1 MTTKTLPKKP
11 EKTCTDILAQA
22 VEENPGIEGAVVDHR
37 NHSLTLNYNR
47 SVLTPQR
54 ANQIALALSQSINHH
69 QTACNDDRRVQQVD
83 CVEIPPENAD
93 AFRRV
98 AVVDENKLHIEWE
111 KPLKLTESALTKIEK
126 HYREILEPPAPA
138 EPVEPW
144 WRRNLE
150 AILTAI
156 SLITLLGG
164 IIAGAVGAPHTVA
177 VAFFVLSYMA
187 GGYSG
192 LKEGIES
199 LKELQ
204 FDVNFL
210 MLAAAIGAATIGA
223 WEEGA
228 ILLFLFSLSGT
239 LESYAMDR
247 THAAIESLMELSPD
261 EALVKRD
268 GREMLVPVEELQ
280 IGDTILIKPGERIAA
295 DGEIISGRSEIDQSP
310 ITGESIPVGK
320 KPGDPVFAGTI
331 NGQGALEVRV
341 TKPAQESTLA
351 KIVQMVSEA
360 QSQRS
365 PTQRAIDWFG
375 SRYTIAVILGT
386 LATIFIPY
394 LFMGWDFS
402 TAFYRGMVLLV
413 VASPCALV
421 ISTPASVLSAIANAA
436 KNGILFKGGAHL
448 ENTGLVKVVAFDKTG
463 TLTSGDPG
471 VTDVIPLNGTPEDEL
486 LALAAATERRSEH
499 HLAKAIVRA
508 ATRREL
514 SIPDAEDFQAMMG
527 RGAQAFVNGE
537 EILVGKPGIFT
548 LNGDEQRLRPIID
561 EFERTGKT
569 VVLMSRN
576 GKLSG
581 LIAIADSVRPV
592 AKEAVAALKR
602 AGVSRVVMLTG
613 DNERAAA
620 TIAAEAG
627 VDEYFAELL
636 PQDKVRI
643 LKELEAKYGAVAMVG
658 DGVNDAPAL
667 AAATVGI
674 AMGAAGTDVALETAD
689 VVLMADDLSK
699 LPYAINLS
707 RRSRR
712 IIKQNLTFAG
722 LVIVTLIASA
732 VLGIVPLPIGVVGH
746 EGSTL
751 LVVLNGLRL
760 LRSQ

>member
-1 MTTKTLPKKP
+1 MLTKTLPA
-11 EKTCTDILAQA
+11 EKTCADILTQA
-22 VEENPGIEGAVVDHR
+22 ISENPGIEGAVVDHR
-37 NHSLTLNYNR
+37 NHSLTINYNPA
-47 SVLTPQR
+47 VLTPQR
-54 ANQIALALSQSINHH
+54 ANQIALALSQTINRH
-69 QTACNDDRRVQQVD
+69 QAQCRDDRRIQRVD
-83 CVEIPPENAD
+83 CIEIPAENAD
-93 AFRRV
+93 AYRRV
-98 AVVDENKLHIEWE
+98 AVIDENTLHIEWE
-111 KPLKLTESALTKIEK
+111 KPLKLTEGALAKIEK
-126 HYREILEPPAPA
+126 HYQEIVESAPA
-138 EPVEPW
+138 EPRESW

-156 SLITLLGG
+156 SLLTLLAG
-164 IIAGAVGAPHTVA
+164 IISGAMGAPRATA
-177 VAFFVLSYMA
+177 VAFFALSYIA

-199 LKELQ
+199 LKELK

-210 MLAAAIGAATIGA
+210 MLAAAVGAASIGA

-228 ILLFLFSLSGT
+228 ILLFLFSLSST
-239 LESYAMDR
+239 LENYAMDR

-261 EALVKRD
+261 EALVKRGD
-268 GREMLVPVEELQ
+268 TEISVPVEELR
-280 IGDTILIKPGERIAA
+280 IGDIILVKPGERIAA
-295 DGEIISGRSEIDQSP
+295 DGEIVSGQSEIDQSP

-320 KPGDPVFAGTI
+320 KPGDAVFAGTI

-341 TKPAQESTLA
+341 TRLAQESTLA

-375 SRYTIAVILGT
+375 SRYTVAVILGT

-394 LFMGWDFS
+394 LFMGWDFP

-436 KNGILFKGGAHL
+436 RNGILFKGGAHL
-448 ENTGLVKVVAFDKTG
+448 ENTGLVNVIAFDKTG

-471 VTDVIPLNGTPEDEL
+471 VTDIIPLNGTPETEL

-508 ATRREL
+508 AQQREI
-514 SIPDAEDFQAMMG
+514 SIPDAVDFQAMMG
-527 RGAQAFVNGE
+527 RGARAFVNGQ

-548 LNGDEQRLRPIID
+548 LNGDAQRLNPIID
-561 EFERTGKT
+561 KFERTGKT
-569 VVLMSRN
+569 VVLMSRD

-592 AKEAVAALKR
+592 AKEAIAALKR

-620 TIAAEAG
+620 AIAAEAG

-712 IIKQNLTFAG
+712 IIKQNLIFAG
-722 LVIVTLIASA
+722 LVIATLISSA

-760 LRSQ
+760 LRSK

>member
-1 MTTKTLPKKP
+1 MQTKMLPKS
-11 EKTCTDILAQA
+11 EKTCIDILAHA
-22 VEENPGIEGAVVDHR
+22 VENNPGIEGAVVDHR
-37 NHSLTLNYNR
+37 NHSLTLNYNPAI
-47 SVLTPQR
+47 LTPQR
-54 ANQIALALSQSINHH
+54 ANKIALELSQTINHH
-69 QTACNDDRRVQQVD
+69 EKICRKKEMVHCVD
-83 CVEIPPENAD
+83 CVEIPPENAE
-93 AFRRV
+93 AYRRV
-98 AVVDENKLHIEWE
+98 AVIDEHISPDKWE
-111 KPLKLTESALTKIEK
+111 KPLKLTEGALAKVEK
-126 HYREILEPPAPA
+126 YYHETPKPTA
-138 EPVEPW
+138 EPTKPW
-144 WRRNLE
+144 WKRNVE
-150 AILTAI
+150 AILTSI
-156 SLITLLGG
+156 SLITLLAG
-164 IIAGAVGAPHTVA
+164 IAAGAMGASHA
-177 VAFFVLSYMA
+177 VSVMFFVLSYIS

-192 LKEGIES
+192 LKDGIES

-239 LESYAMDR
+239 LENYAMDR

-261 EALVKRD
+261 EALVKR
-268 GREMLVPVEELQ
+268 GESEILVSVEELR
-280 IGDTILIKPGERIAA
+280 IGDIILVKPGERIAA
-295 DGEIISGRSEIDQSP
+295 DGEIVSGQSEIDQSP

-320 KPGDPVFAGTI
+320 KPGDTVFAGTI

-341 TKPAQESTLA
+341 TRLAQESTLA

-436 KNGILFKGGAHL
+436 RNGILFKGGAHL
-448 ENTGLVKVVAFDKTG
+448 ENTGLVNVIAFDKTG

-471 VTDVIPLNGTPEDEL
+471 VTDIIPLNGTAEEEL
-486 LALAAATERRSEH
+486 LALAAAAERRSEH
-499 HLAKAIVRA
+499 HLAKAIVQA
-508 ATRREL
+508 ARQREI
-514 SIPDAEDFQAMMG
+514 SIPEAIDFQAMMG
-527 RGAQAFVNGE
+527 RGARAFVNGQ
-537 EILVGKPGIFT
+537 EIIVGKPGIFT
-548 LNGDEQRLRPIID
+548 LNGDEQRLHPIID
-561 EFERTGKT
+561 DFERAGKT
-569 VVLMSRN
+569 VVLMSRDT
-576 GKLSG
+576 KLIG
-581 LIAIADSVRPV
+581 LIAIADSVRPS
-592 AKEAVAALKR
+592 AKEAIVALKR
-602 AGVSRVVMLTG
+602 AGVARVVMLTG
-613 DNERAAA
+613 DNKRAAA

-627 VDEYFAELL
+627 VDEFFAELL

-699 LPYAINLS
+699 LPYAISLS

-722 LVIVTLIASA
+722 LVIATLIASA

-760 LRSQ
+760 LRSK